1 MPILEYVSMAKRNI
15 DLQQAN
21 YTEQGAGKTKRRL
34 LPRPR
39 PYPALHSLF
48 FYGIQR
54 NGERATTEF

>member
-1 MPILEYVSMAKRNI
+1 MAKRNI

-21 YTEQGAGKTKRRL
+21 YTEWGAGKTKRRL
-34 LPRPR
+34 LPRLR

-54 NGERATTEF
+54 NGERATAEF